1 MSYSLRI
8 VNLVC
13 IFFGLQALSAQQY
26 SDYIGFGNS
35 AGITVRSSHATTNNT
50 QNQVLTGSNLFT
62 DMNGASRFL
71 RQATMGTNY
80 ETISSTAQMGLTNW
94 LDNQFSLPPTSF
106 ASEYQ
111 RIYDEADAIIP
122 DIPDDPLDQRNEFLS
137 YTFYEMGI
145 KYPDILRQKV
155 AFALSQIFVI
165 SPTNSTLTNRGYA
178 NASFYDILYL
188 GAFSNFRDVL
198 FDVSMHPAMGIYL
211 SSFKNRKA
219 DIIQGSFP
227 DENYA
232 REIMQL
238 FTIGLLELNPD
249 GSFKLDSDGNTIP
262 TYDNED
268 IQELSKVFTGLSG
281 GASDN
286 GNPVSFTSGFG
297 AFDLTVPMKMYENYH
312 DKTEK
317 TLIDGTVIPANQ
329 DGVTDINI
337 AIDVLFNH
345 ENTGPFIGLRLIQ
358 HLVKSNP
365 SPQYIN
371 RITAIFNNNGKGVRG
386 DLQAIIKGILLDPEA
401 RNCEWINQPTAG
413 KLIQPV
419 ERMTHVFSAFDI
431 QTPSDKYW
439 FRDEIELIEKTQQ
452 SFLAAPSVFNFFSP
466 FYAENDYVAPNNL
479 VSPEFQIL
487 NSTSGIHNL
496 NVTED
501 IFKRRPFGNRT
512 RLNNNMTGLAV
523 DVSDDPV
530 LDLSDEQ
537 SLYDPNDTNS
547 IDLIL
552 DRLDLILCSGQ
563 LRPTSKAI
571 IKQTIVQNQIDDSSY
586 NARSVVNDAIYY
598 IMISP
603 DYIILK

>member
-1 MSYSLRI
+1 MSHSTSI
-8 VNLVC
+8 VAILHLV
-13 IFFGLQALSAQQY
+13 FFIQTATAQQY
-26 SDYIGFGNS
+26 SDYIGFGHS
-35 AGITVRSSHATTNNT
+35 AGITVRTSHNTPTNTNH
-50 QNQVLTGSNLFT
+50 QVLTGPNLFS
-62 DMNGASRFL
+62 DMNGSSRFL
-71 RQATMGTNY
+71 RHATMGSNY
-80 ETISSTAQMGLTNW
+80 ETINTVSQDGLTKW
-94 LDNQFSLPPTSF
+94 LDDQFALTPTSF
-106 ASEYQ
+106 ASEFQ
-111 RIYDEADAIIP
+111 RIYNEVDAIIP
-122 DIPDDPLDQRNEFLS
+122 NLPDDPLDPRREFLS

-145 KYPDILRQKV
+145 KYPDVLRQKV

-165 SPTNSTLTNRGYA
+165 SPANSTLTNRGFA
-178 NASFYDILYL
+178 NSSFYDILYL
-188 GAFSNFRDVL
+188 DAFGNFREML

-249 GSFKLDSDGNTIP
+249 GSFKLDHNGNTIP

-286 GNPVSFTSGFG
+286 GNPVSFTSGIG
-297 AFDLTVPMKMYENYH
+297 AYDLTVPMKVYENYH

-317 TLIDGTVIPANQ
+317 ILIDGTVIPANQ
-329 DGVTDINI
+329 DGLDDINM

-345 ENTGPFIGLRLIQ
+345 ENVGPFIGLRLIQ

-371 RITAIFNNNGKGVRG
+371 RITSIFNNNGNGIRG
-386 DLQAIIKGILLDPEA
+386 DLKAVIKGILLDPEA
-401 RNCEWINQPTAG
+401 RDCEWINLPTSG
-413 KLIQPV
+413 KLVQPV
-419 ERMTHVFSAFDI
+419 ERLTHLFSAFDI
-431 QTPSDKYW
+431 QTPSNKYW
-439 FRDEIELIEKTQQ
+439 FRDEVELIEKTQQ
-452 SFLAAPSVFNFFSP
+452 SFLAAPTVFNFFSP
-466 FYAENDYVAPNNL
+466 FYAENDYVAPNGL

-496 NVTED
+496 NVTENV
-501 IFKRRPFGNRT
+501 FKRRPFGNRT

-523 DVSDDPV
+523 DVADDPV

-537 SLYDPNDTNS
+537 NLYDPNDPTS
-547 IDLIL
+547 VDQIL

-563 LRPTSKAI
+563 LKASTKAI
-571 IKQTIVQNQIDDSSY
+571 IKQTIIQNQIDDNSY
-586 NARSVVNDAIYY
+586 NARDAIGDAIYF